1 MVKKK
6 ESEGER
12 KRGKAHRSIQ
22 QIHQTK
28 QTNQYKEDARV
39 EPKKKER
46 RKNNNIHTYNLT
58 LNYIQITIN
67 SIYNIFNFI

>member
-28 QTNQYKEDARV
+28 QTNQYKEDARI
-39 EPKKKER
+39 EPEKKER
-46 RKNNNIHTYNLT
+46 KKKTTYIHT
-58 LNYIQITIN
+58 I
-67 SIYNIFNFI
+67 